1 MFKTFIF
8 LKVHLHSTAYFI
20 IEKDYREP
28 PFRAK
33 SPFFAWNWELLEFV
47 ISWKLTKLP
56 PILFTHLH
64 SEFSVN
70 LQIGGLWIRH
80 LKKISRFSVSH
91 FLSDPGWFALH
102 EIEPLYIVDNFENVQ
117 GCFWCWCW
125 CCYTWSR
132 SFANISILKFDAN
145 FETEVKTF
153 WTSRIGWRV
162 SQIFQVTWVHE
173 RLPRTSLAWWD
184 GVGSRY
190 LMKLVHN
197 SNILIYHEYP
207 LDINQET
214 LLWIWEQ
221 LQKNGL
227 VTRSN
232 LLNLSLKTETRCWTF
247 LNWFCFLETT
257 RCRENQARRWG
268 RTCPTCTGY
277 YDIDDYRGHRDNDN
291 YDCTRP
297 S

>member
-1 MFKTFIF
+1 MKNWTRNANFKRKSGRFYNQLVEEAAWQHALAKFWWNSDHHHATLIWFPTSWKNGKVHGQMMFKTFIF

-33 SPFFAWNWELLEFV
+33 SPFFAWNWELLEYV
-47 ISWKLTKLP
+47 IFWKFTKLLP
-56 PILFTHLH
+56 VLSTHFH

-184 GVGSRY
+184 GVGSRC

-207 LDINQET
+207 LGINQDA
-214 LLWIWEQ
+214 LLWIW
-221 LQKNGL
+221 G
-227 VTRSN
+227 
-232 LLNLSLKTETRCWTF
+232 
-247 LNWFCFLETT
+247 
-257 RCRENQARRWG
+257 
-268 RTCPTCTGY
+268 
-277 YDIDDYRGHRDNDN
+277 
-291 YDCTRP
+291 
-297 S
+297 

>member
-1 MFKTFIF
+1 MLSQYSDGILITTQLWFDSSWNNDKVHGQMVFKTFIF

-47 ISWKLTKLP
+47 ISWKLTKLLP
-56 PILFTHLH
+56 VLFTHFH

-80 LKKISRFSVSH
+80 LKSISRFSVGH
-91 FLSDPGWFALH
+91 FLWEPCLIVGLPCMKLNHSILFTALKMYKVVMLVL
-102 EIEPLYIVDNFENVQ
+102 ILMLMLCN
-117 GCFWCWCW
+117 
-125 CCYTWSR
+125 TWGR
-132 SFANISILKFDAN
+132 GFTNISILKFGAN

-153 WTSRIGWRV
+153 WTFEIGWWV

-190 LMKLVHN
+190 LMKLVH
-197 SNILIYHEYP
+197 SSSILIYHE
-207 LDINQET
+207 
-214 LLWIWEQ
+214 WI
-221 LQKNGL
+221 
-227 VTRSN
+227 
-232 LLNLSLKTETRCWTF
+232 
-247 LNWFCFLETT
+247 
-257 RCRENQARRWG
+257 
-268 RTCPTCTGY
+268 PTGY
-277 YDIDDYRGHRDNDN
+277 
-291 YDCTRP
+291 
-297 S
+297 